1 MSETVVDAVR
11 AVARLARLLERGCD
25 ELSLAQYRVLC
36 MVKAGGERASF
47 LADRLAVAKPTVTA
61 AVDTLVERDYLH
73 RTPVP
78 GDRRAARITIT
89 PEGRR
94 AVRRAEAD
102 MVAGVERVLEHVED
116 RDAVVAALASV
127 GEALDQLFLANLKEP
142 AK

>member
-1 MSETVVDAVR
+1 MDAVR
-11 AVARLARLLERGCD
+11 AVARLARVLERGCE
-25 ELSLAQYRVLC
+25 ELSLAQYRVLS
-36 MVKAGGERASF
+36 MVEAGGERASF

-61 AVDTLVERDYLH
+61 AVDALVERDYLH
-73 RTPVP
+73 RRPVP

-94 AVRRAEAD
+94 ALRRAEAD
-102 MVAGVERVLEHVED
+102 MVTGLERVLKHVED

-127 GEALDQLFLANLKEP
+127 GEALDELFLAGLKEP